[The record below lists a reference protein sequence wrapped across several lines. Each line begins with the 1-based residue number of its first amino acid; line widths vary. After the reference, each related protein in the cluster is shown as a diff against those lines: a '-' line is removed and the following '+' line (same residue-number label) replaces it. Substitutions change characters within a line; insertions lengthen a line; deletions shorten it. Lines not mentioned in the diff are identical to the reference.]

1 MTISIAS
8 AVVNVQPRGLR
19 YSLWKDLAEGLAVIV
34 WWENIYTDPITDW
47 HKLPWCFWVSAG
59 HSHHRKT
66 RIGLDICE
74 NWVAN
79 FRRFGECKMPMQQ
92 HTNSREC

>member
-1 MTISIAS
+1 MTKSPFLI
-8 AVVNVQPRGLR
+8 
-19 YSLWKDLAEGLAVIV
+19 WKKMIFSEIIDNADLKEL
-34 WWENIYTDPITDW
+34 ITD
-47 HKLPWCFWVSAG
+47 FGDQSWVSAG
-59 HSHHRKT
+59 RSHHRKT

-92 HTNSREC
+92 HTNSRTLIKIWKC